1 MYSYILKS
9 IKRQK
14 SRSILVVLVNFVLA
28 VLLNLY
34 FGLIGS
40 YQTQLTDL
48 AANTPIKCTI
58 TNPDGTME
66 VGIAVNSD
74 TLRELQA
81 AEQIRDLDCS
91 TQLKAGFGK
100 FEKAQWEGN
109 LNLDVSVVNKIDS
122 TVLPE
127 DMKVAYQEGWDE
139 TLFARAE
146 KVCLLKKNDMEEQGF
161 AYGDEIPF
169 TVYYYQYDD
178 RRWDV
183 DILELGHVYLKV
195 VGQIDDSDPMESREY
210 PDMLVPF
217 QTVWDAFEEK
227 QIDFTAEAVSFY
239 VRDPLALN
247 VFKAEMGQ
255 IGEMGL
261 FEIYKGDGAKFSYKG
276 SALHVQDGI
285 FITMAGRLKAAIRI
299 LTAFLLPMG
308 ILVFIVGYVISHLLA
323 NGRVK
328 EFVLFRSLGVKAPHT
343 VWVFWCEQLVLVLA
357 GNVIGCLAALFVGQ
371 QGIQE
376 ILTVCGAAFG
386 GYMLGTTIALFL
398 LAKEKP
404 LELLASE

>member
-1 MYSYILKS
+1 
-9 IKRQK
+9 
-14 SRSILVVLVNFVLA
+14 
-28 VLLNLY
+28 
-34 FGLIGS
+34 
-40 YQTQLTDL
+40 
-48 AANTPIKCTI
+48 
-58 TNPDGTME
+58 
-66 VGIAVNSD
+66 
-74 TLRELQA
+74 
-81 AEQIRDLDCS
+81 
-91 TQLKAGFGK
+91 
-100 FEKAQWEGN
+100 
-109 LNLDVSVVNKIDS
+109 
-122 TVLPE
+122 
-127 DMKVAYQEGWDE
+127 
-139 TLFARAE
+139 
-146 KVCLLKKNDMEEQGF
+146 MEEQGF

-376 ILTVCGAAFG
+376 ILTVCGRRSPYFYWRRKSRWNFWRRSKVTYYYFKKG
-386 GYMLGTTIALFL
+386 ITRT
-398 LAKEKP
+398 AKWRENG
-404 LELLASE
+404 

>member
-1 MYSYILKS
+1 MYHYIVKS
-9 IKRQK
+9 VRRQK
-14 SRSILVVLVNFVLA
+14 SRSVLVVLVNFVLA
-28 VLLNLY
+28 ILLNLY

-40 YQTQLTDL
+40 YRTQLSDL
-48 AANTPIKCTI
+48 AANTPIKGTV

-66 VGIAVNSD
+66 VGIAVDSD
-74 TLRELQA
+74 TLRDLQA

-100 FEKAQWEGN
+100 FEEAHWEVN
-109 LNLDVSVVNKIDS
+109 LNLDVGVVNRIDS

-139 TLFARAE
+139 TLFAGAE
-146 KVCLLKKNDMEEQGF
+146 RVCLLKRSDMEEQGF

-169 TVYYYQYDD
+169 TVYYYRYDD
-178 RRWDV
+178 RRRDV
-183 DILELGHVYLKV
+183 DILELGYVHLKV
-195 VGQIDDSDPMESREY
+195 VGQIDDSDPLGSMEY
-210 PDMLVPF
+210 PDMLMPF
-217 QTVWDAFEEK
+217 QTAWDAFEAR

-239 VRDPLALN
+239 VKDPLALN
-247 VFKAEMGQ
+247 AFKEEMGQ

-261 FEIYKGDGAKFSYKG
+261 MEVYKGDGAKFSYKG
-276 SALHVQDGI
+276 SALYVQDGI
-285 FITMAGRLKAAIRI
+285 FITMAGRLKTAIRI

-323 NGRVK
+323 NSRVK
-328 EFVLFRSLGVKAPHT
+328 EFALFRSLGVGAPFA
-343 VWVFWCEQLVLVLA
+343 VWAFWCEQFVLVFA
-357 GNVIGCLAALFVGQ
+357 GNVLGCLAALLVGE

-376 ILTVCGAAFG
+376 IMMVCGAAFG
-386 GYMLGTTIALFL
+386 GYMLGTTVALLL

>member
-1 MYSYILKS
+1 MYSYIIKN

-14 SRSILVVLVNFVLA
+14 SRSILVVLVNFVLV

-34 FGLIGS
+34 FGLIGN
-40 YQTQLTDL
+40 YQTQLHDL
-48 AANTPIKCTI
+48 AANMPIKCMI

-66 VGIAVNSD
+66 VGIAVSSD

-91 TQLKAGFGK
+91 TQLKAGFGE
-100 FEKAQWEGN
+100 FEKAYWEGN

-127 DMKVAYQEGWDE
+127 NIKVAYQEGWDE

-146 KVCLLKKNDMEEQGF
+146 KVCLLRKSDVEEQGI
-161 AYGDEIPF
+161 AYGDEILF
-169 TVYYYQYDD
+169 TVYYYRYDD
-178 RRWDV
+178 RRRDV

-195 VGQIDDSDPMESREY
+195 VGQIDDSDPVESWEY

-217 QTVWDAFEEK
+217 QTVWDAFEER

-239 VRDPLALN
+239 VKDPLALN
-247 VFKAEMGQ
+247 ACKEEMGQ
-255 IGEMGL
+255 IGEYGL
-261 FEIYKGDGAKFSYKG
+261 MEIYKGDGAKFSYKG
-276 SALHVQDGI
+276 SALYVQDGI
-285 FITMAGRLKAAIRI
+285 FITMASRLKTAIRI
-299 LTAFLLPMG
+299 LTAFFVPMG

-328 EFVLFRSLGVKAPHT
+328 EFALFRSLGVGAARS

-357 GNVIGCLAALFVGQ
+357 GNVLGCLAALFVNE
-371 QGIQE
+371 QGIRE